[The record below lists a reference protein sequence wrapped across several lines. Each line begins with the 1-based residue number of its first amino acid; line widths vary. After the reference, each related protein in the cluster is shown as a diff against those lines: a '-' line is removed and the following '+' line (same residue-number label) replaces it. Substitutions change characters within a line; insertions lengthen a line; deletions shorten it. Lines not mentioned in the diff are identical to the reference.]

1 MGRHGRAALVTAF
14 LWLGACQDQTLVSLL
29 PSDPAPA
36 AGASGGAALGGSA
49 GTAAVAGTATAGGA
63 GSAGMV
69 TGGAGMGGTAG
80 TQTAA
85 GSSPVGEAG
94 ASGEPA
100 EAGEGGA
107 GPVAGEGG
115 AAGVAGHPVQL
126 VHRYDF
132 SGTGSVVRDLAGGA
146 DGTFMNGTL
155 TGDGFAELNGLTQY
169 IALPAG
175 IVSALTNATFV
186 MWIEWTGTGQWERI
200 FDFGNNDG
208 PEREP
213 PQEIGNGLT
222 TFWLTPRN
230 VPGSG
235 NMAEAQIGWQPA
247 PNRLYGSELGI
258 VFPSEPIQVAV
269 VIDADQTTLSIHLN
283 GELLLRAA
291 YPDSARMVDLSVLV
305 DDNNWLGRS
314 QWSQDDISNFEGV
327 YDEFRIYATALDD
340 AYIAESFALGPD
352 VLPE

>member
-1 MGRHGRAALVTAF
+1 MGRHGRAALVSALF
-14 LWLGACQDQTLVSLL
+14 WLGACQEQALVSLL
-29 PSDPAPA
+29 PGDPASVG
-36 AGASGGAALGGSA
+36 GASGAALGGSA
-49 GTAAVAGTATAGGA
+49 GAGPVAGTATAGG
-63 GSAGMV
+63 GSAGV
-69 TGGAGMGGTAG
+69 AGGGAGLGGTAG
-80 TQTAA
+80 TQTVA
-85 GSSPVGEAG
+85 GSAPVGGEAG

-100 EAGEGGA
+100 DAGEGGA

-115 AAGVAGHPVQL
+115 AAGVAGNPVQL

-155 TGDGFAELNGLTQY
+155 TGAGVAELNGLTQY
-169 IALPAG
+169 IALPSG

-213 PQEIGNGLT
+213 PQEIGDGLT

-235 NMAEAQIGWQPA
+235 NMAEAQLGWQPA

-258 VFPSEPIQVAV
+258 VFPSDPIQVAV

-314 QWSQDDISNFEGV
+314 QWSQDEISNFEGI

-340 AYIAESFALGPD
+340 ASIAESFALGPD